1 MSSNVNVLKAVS
13 SLGAKSTSFYGNN
26 SELIRRLCST
36 TNIDDNVDHERSI
49 TETGMGGA
57 SDEAVSGEVEPDNFE
72 NALESDETILTKT
85 QLAGLIAEY
94 AKNQGHDVQEN
105 AESTAST
112 SFESLKPA
120 KVTFL
125 RNAGRKKTHPVWH
138 FFKDL
143 RDLNGIG
150 GVNCLHCSWSGE
162 DRSPNNLKT
171 HLKRFHESDG
181 IYERFSLML
190 SKTPTQPYVKRNRG
204 VNNSLPTSTAAGNF
218 SYLQSIA
225 TNASNIAHQ
234 ADHND
239 EHTNNAAA
247 NDLPRFLASIPKSEE
262 VINVSAGGAFPKN
275 NDGVESSS
283 PSSSNGHSKEDD
295 DASSNGQ
302 DQADP
307 PNKRAKRESDCE
319 VESGTSPVPSIES
332 QPSANGAIDLPMAFG
347 AGADLQTALS
357 LVKNPAVWAALQ
369 NPTAASSFYCAAN
382 KLPNIQPAVSIATIP
397 AVTPIAKTNF
407 CLSGGDSLAM
417 LFELALELECTLT
430 CHARRGQQ
438 EFCFESNRTAE
449 RSGGRGRQLCLTEQ
463 NDEILVCDRVN
474 GAITDTETWKKTD
487 FFQFKWAIRGRCQKT
502 FK

>member
-1 MSSNVNVLKAVS
+1 MSTAAAPTMVHPISLHLDKFSGMEPSTSDSQTQPFGRQGKSSEVWNHYKREREDSFQVICNYCGRTMRRSDSSTKSMWGHLKAFHQDVVT
-13 SLGAKSTSFYGNN
+13 AETFERKSQRKRGKKARSEEKDEESMGGLSGSEWN
-26 SELIRRLCST
+26 ELIR
-36 TNIDDNVDHERSI
+36 IVQEGQHMKE
-49 TETGMGGA
+49 
-57 SDEAVSGEVEPDNFE
+57 
-72 NALESDETILTKT
+72 ESDE
-85 QLAGLIAEY
+85 
-94 AKNQGHDVQEN
+94 
-105 AESTAST
+105 
-112 SFESLKPA
+112 
-120 KVTFL
+120 
-125 RNAGRKKTHPVWH
+125 
-138 FFKDL
+138 
-143 RDLNGIG
+143 
-150 GVNCLHCSWSGE
+150 
-162 DRSPNNLKT
+162 RS
-171 HLKRFHESDG
+171 S
-181 IYERFSLML
+181 S
-190 SKTPTQPYVKRNRG
+190 STPTQPYVKRNRG